1 MMNRFVILPNLSK
14 DDQLAT
20 TKLIVDWLE
29 RHHCQV
35 YLPEEVASHLKK
47 ETYGLKEQELYDHA
61 DCAIV
66 LGGDGTI
73 LYTARQM
80 TKYDLPMLGVNLGN
94 LGFLAEVEKKDA
106 IITLEKIIEGDYYIQ
121 KRMMLNVSKVI
132 RDKEEKV
139 GVALNDIVI
148 ARASI
153 SRMMK
158 YSIYV
163 NNVHVNHYSADGLIV
178 STPTGSTAYNLSAG
192 GPILDPANEMMVI
205 TPICPHTLMSRS
217 IILSKNDEV
226 RISLKDNR
234 KSWNKDIMLTIDGQ
248 ENFKID
254 QEDEIIVS
262 KSEHSAKLITC
273 NKNGFYRIL
282 KKKLGNR

>member
-1 MMNRFVILPNLSK
+1 MKRFVILPNLSK
-14 DDQLAT
+14 DEQLVT

-35 YLPEEVASHLKK
+35 YLPEEVASHLNK
-47 ETYGLKEQELYDHA
+47 EAYGLKKHELYDHA
-61 DCAIV
+61 DCAII

-80 TKYDLPMLGVNLGN
+80 AKYDLPMLGVNLGN

-106 IITLEKIIEGDYYIQ
+106 IVTLKKIIDGDYYIQ
-121 KRMMLNVSKVI
+121 KRMMLNVSKVVN
-132 RDKEEKV
+132 DKEEKV

-158 YSIYV
+158 YSIFV
-163 NNVHVNHYSADGLIV
+163 NDGHVNHYSADGLIV

-254 QEDEIIVS
+254 QEDAIIVS